1 MKQEQDAAYHESLAA
16 DRAKVQAEKER
27 QNEEMEKM
35 RQAQEVQDMREVCF
49 DIYQLFSCKS
59 MHLGLPPTP

>member
-35 RQAQEVQDMREVCF
+35 RQAQEVQDMREVCL
-49 DIYQLFSCKS
+49 IYTIYFLASLC
-59 MHLGLPPTP
+59 T